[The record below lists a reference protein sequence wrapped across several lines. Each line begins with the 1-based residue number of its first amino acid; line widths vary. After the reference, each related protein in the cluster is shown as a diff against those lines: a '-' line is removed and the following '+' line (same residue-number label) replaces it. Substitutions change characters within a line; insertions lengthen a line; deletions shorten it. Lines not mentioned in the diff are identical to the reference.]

1 MRLYLD
7 TSALVKLVHPEAETD
22 ALLRWL
28 EERPDQP
35 WVASALVEAEL
46 VRAVRMAEP
55 ADLIHIPA
63 VLARLDMVEIDGI
76 VRANAAAI
84 SPATVRS
91 LDAIHLAT
99 ALELATDLTGLVAY
113 DKRLGEAAEAAGLT
127 WIAPR

>member
-1 MRLYLD
+1 MLYLD

-55 ADLIHIPA
+55 ADLIHIPPFSH
-63 VLARLDMVEIDGI
+63 D
-76 VRANAAAI
+76 
-84 SPATVRS
+84 ST
-91 LDAIHLAT
+91 
-99 ALELATDLTGLVAY
+99 
-113 DKRLGEAAEAAGLT
+113 
-127 WIAPR
+127 

>member
-1 MRLYLD
+1 
-7 TSALVKLVHPEAETD
+7 
-22 ALLRWL
+22 LRWL

-76 VRANAAAI
+76 VRANAEAI
-84 SPATVRS
+84 SPANVRS